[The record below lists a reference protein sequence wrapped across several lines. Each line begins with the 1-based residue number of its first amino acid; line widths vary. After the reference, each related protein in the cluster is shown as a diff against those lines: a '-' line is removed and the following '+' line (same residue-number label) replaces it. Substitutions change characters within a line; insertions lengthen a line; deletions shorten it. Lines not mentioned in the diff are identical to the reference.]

1 VTPARWIAVVVLILA
16 AIFAWTGGTFS
27 ERNYLALRRDEVAA
41 NRRLAQLKQE
51 VESLQAYRDS
61 LEHNP
66 VVQER
71 VARDKLGM
79 LRPGEITF
87 TIVQDSNPAPAP
99 SAKKP

>member
-27 ERNYLALRRDEVAA
+27 ERNYLALRRDEVEA
-41 NRRLAQLKQE
+41 NRRLAQLKHE

-87 TIVQDSNPAPAP
+87 TIVQDSSAIPVP

>member
-1 VTPARWIAVVVLILA
+1 MTPARWIAVVVLILA

-27 ERNYLALRRDEVAA
+27 ERNYLALRRDEVEA

-61 LEHNP
+61 LGHNP

-87 TIVQDSNPAPAP
+87 TIVQDSSATPVP